1 MKLINIG
8 FGNMIS
14 ADRLIAIVSPES
26 ARLSARFRKRVTATC
41 SLMQHMADARAQS
54 LLWTATTL
62 CCLRFC
68 RRPFREEWTAAVQRR
83 KKSMSEKGILF
94 VLTGPSGVGKG
105 TVLKEVRAHKPLF
118 YSISATTRA
127 PRAGEQDGVHYHFM
141 TRETFRQLAEQGGFL
156 EHAEFSGNCYGTPAA
171 PVDEELQTGRDVL
184 LEIEV
189 QGAMQVKD
197 IRPEAVRIF
206 LAPPSFEELERRL
219 IGRGTE
225 EPEVIQRRLGYRQA

>member
-1 MKLINIG
+1 
-8 FGNMIS
+8 
-14 ADRLIAIVSPES
+14 
-26 ARLSARFRKRVTATC
+26 
-41 SLMQHMADARAQS
+41 
-54 LLWTATTL
+54 
-62 CCLRFC
+62 
-68 RRPFREEWTAAVQRR
+68 
-83 KKSMSEKGILF
+83 MSEKGILF

-171 PVDEELQTGRDVL
+171 PVDEELQAGRDVL

-189 QGAMQVKD
+189 QGAMQV
-197 IRPEAVRIF
+197 
-206 LAPPSFEELERRL
+206 
-219 IGRGTE
+219 
-225 EPEVIQRRLGYRQA
+225 